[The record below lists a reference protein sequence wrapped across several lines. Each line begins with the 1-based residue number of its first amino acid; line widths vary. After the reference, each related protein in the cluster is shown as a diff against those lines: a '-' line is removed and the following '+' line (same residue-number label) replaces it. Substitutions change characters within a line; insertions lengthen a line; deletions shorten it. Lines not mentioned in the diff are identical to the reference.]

1 MPSICGV
8 VILALDSIWV
18 VPVVRLFSI
27 ELVLYMQKSIGLVTV
42 LNLFVLKSIELVTV
56 LNLFVLNLFSIEL
69 VSIE

>member
-27 ELVLYMQKSIGLVTV
+27 ELVLYMQKSIELVTLLNLSV
-42 LNLFVLKSIELVTV
+42 LNLV
-56 LNLFVLNLFSIEL
+56 SIEL

>member
-27 ELVLYMQKSIGLVTV
+27 ELVLYMQKSI
-42 LNLFVLKSIELVTV
+42 ELVTV

>member
-1 MPSICGV
+1 M
-8 VILALDSIWV
+8 ALDSIWV

-27 ELVLYMQKSIGLVTV
+27 ELVLYMQKSI
-42 LNLFVLKSIELVTV
+42 ELVTV